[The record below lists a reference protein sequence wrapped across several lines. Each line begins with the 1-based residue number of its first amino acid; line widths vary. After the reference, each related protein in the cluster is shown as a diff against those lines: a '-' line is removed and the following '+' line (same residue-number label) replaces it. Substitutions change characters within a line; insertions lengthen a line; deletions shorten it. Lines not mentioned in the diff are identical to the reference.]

1 MTVLWLSTE
10 NVMSIHQR
18 SLADHGG
25 AEGVRDPGLLESALE
40 KPKQRFFYSEPSI
53 YELATAYASGIVKN
67 HAFVDG
73 NKRTAFLTAY
83 VFLGVNGYELDAE
96 EAEAAAITLD
106 LAASKVTE
114 DDYAKWLEI
123 NCAPVE

>member
-40 KPKQRFFYSEPSI
+40 KPKQRFFYGEPSI
-53 YELATAYASGIVKN
+53 HELATVYASGIVKN

-123 NCAPVE
+123 NCTPVE